1 MPIAEEQRRFAVTVV
16 NQLRAAGFEAYWAGG
31 CVRDQLLGRVPKD
44 FDVATNALPEQVR
57 AIFGRRRTLA
67 IGAAFGVIAVIGSK
81 AAGMVEVTTFRRD
94 AAYSDGRHPDSVTFS
109 SAEEDASRRDFTVN
123 GLFYDPIE
131 ARVIDFVGGQKDLAQ
146 KHLRAIGPARQRFAE
161 DKLRMLR
168 AVRFAA
174 TFGFTL
180 DDEIRSAIRE
190 MAGEIHVVSPERI
203 AMEMRRLLADPNRA
217 VGVRLMLEITLAKE
231 ILPEI
236 VPHDESQQRRIDDTL
251 AVLQRLGEPCDF
263 PPALAALLQPFVNA
277 EGADVVCG
285 RWRLS
290 NKETERVGWLVEN
303 HAALAE
309 ARSMQWS
316 AIQPFLIADGIDDLL
331 RWMEAV
337 SSSMAETAAYCRT
350 LMARPREQLDPPPL
364 LTGSDLLEQGIP
376 SGPQYK
382 TLLQR
387 VRAAQL
393 DGEVFDRSTALA
405 MVEKWLNREERGE
418 GRGERA

>member
-1 MPIAEEQRRFAVTVV
+1 
-16 NQLRAAGFEAYWAGG
+16 
-31 CVRDQLLGRVPKD
+31 
-44 FDVATNALPEQVR
+44 
-57 AIFGRRRTLA
+57 
-67 IGAAFGVIAVIGSK
+67 
-81 AAGMVEVTTFRRD
+81 
-94 AAYSDGRHPDSVTFS
+94 
-109 SAEEDASRRDFTVN
+109 
-123 GLFYDPIE
+123 
-131 ARVIDFVGGQKDLAQ
+131 
-146 KHLRAIGPARQRFAE
+146 
-161 DKLRMLR
+161 
-168 AVRFAA
+168 
-174 TFGFTL
+174 
-180 DDEIRSAIRE
+180 
-190 MAGEIHVVSPERI
+190 MAGEIHIVSPERI

-217 VGVRLMLEITLAKE
+217 VGVQLMLETTLAKE

-236 VPHDESQQRRIDDTL
+236 VPHDESRQRRIDDTL

-263 PPALAALLQPFVNA
+263 PLALAALLRPFVNA
-277 EGADVVCG
+277 EGADAVCG

-303 HAALAE
+303 HAALAD
-309 ARSMQWS
+309 ARSMRWS

-337 SSSMAETAAYCRT
+337 SSSMAETAAYCRM

-364 LTGSDLLEQGIP
+364 LTGNDLLEQGIP

-387 VRAAQL
+387 IRTAQL

-405 MVEKWLNREERGE
+405 MVEMWLNREERGE